1 MSNLAIRRR
10 NDAPSATEE
19 FERVYRDNV
28 SVISAFFERRCRDP
42 QEVADLTSETFVEA
56 IRSFTGFDSR
66 RGTVRGWLFGIARH
80 RYAQHCERSAH
91 GRALTEWARGV
102 HPLADDVRDE
112 IESRIDA
119 QRAGR
124 LLMAGYARLSELDQ
138 SVLELVDLA
147 GLTPTEAA
155 SVLDIAPTTLRVRLF
170 RARGRLRKE
179 LTNDQP
185 L

>member
-1 MSNLAIRRR
+1 M
-10 NDAPSATEE
+10 EE
-19 FERVYRDNV
+19 FERLYRDNV
-28 SVISAFFERRCRDP
+28 AGISAFFERRCRDP
-42 QEVADLTSETFVEA
+42 EEVADLTSETFIEA
-56 IRSFTGFDSR
+56 IRSFAGFDPP
-66 RGTVRGWLFGIARH
+66 RGTARAWLFGIARH

-91 GRALTEWARGV
+91 GRALAQRMGGAY
-102 HPLADDVRDE
+102 PLADDVRDE

-119 QRAGR
+119 QRAAR
-124 LLMAGYARLSELDQ
+124 SLMARYARLSELDQ

-155 SVLDIAPTTLRVRLF
+155 SVLNIAPTTLRVRLF